1 MRNDGSAIMTR
12 TTTGMTVHN
21 TSTNVLCVVRDGV
34 GWALAL
40 NFTITITSIAR
51 TNAVTP
57 VTIHNTKVWSQITSS
72 ITGLPDSCKPIC
84 QGVGCP
90 KPANAA
96 PSGIRRAAA
105 RAAIAMVRKKT
116 GMVVSTPRVAPAC
129 GHLHH
134 ELRIPHKVR
143 ICFGCVGGRSGR
155 APARTLSQP
164 ARPGP
169 INHNSTALAM
179 WNHNSTA
186 LARCNHDR
194 TALAMWLMGRCCDR
208 LRRRRVLD
216 KTNHPA
222 RDKADETA
230 AAIQPNRR
238 SPEIGEW
245 HHDGSAPNRCSF
257 ARI

>member
-1 MRNDGSAIMTR
+1 MVRSAGGVLSWKNRMRNDGSAIMTR

-34 GWALAL
+34 GWTLAL
-40 NFTITITSIAR
+40 NFTITITSNAR
-51 TNAVTP
+51 TNTVMAVM
-57 VTIHNTKVWSQITSS
+57 IHNTKVWSQITSS
-72 ITGLPDSCKPIC
+72 ITGLPETCKPSC
-84 QGVGCP
+84 HGVGCP

-105 RAAIAMVRKKT
+105 RAAIAMVRKRT

-155 APARTLSQP
+155 APAHTLSQP

-169 INHNSTALAM
+169 HQPQF
-179 WNHNSTA
+179 H
-186 LARCNHDR
+186 R
-194 TALAMWLMGRCCDR
+194 TRNVEPQFQRTRKVQPRAHR
-208 LRRRRVLD
+208 
-216 KTNHPA
+216 T
-222 RDKADETA
+222 RDVAD
-230 AAIQPNRR
+230 
-238 SPEIGEW
+238 
-245 HHDGSAPNRCSF
+245 
-257 ARI
+257 